1 MKHTNPSSN
10 INTNTNTDDAT
21 TTRAPRRASRPARRR
36 TKVLIGLAVLA
47 AASAVTSCSITID
60 GFAQEAATEL
70 GENVGRAVAAAAAD
84 TGRETTDYDLVA
96 SALHTVIDLDD
107 YEDEGYRPTHTGL
120 SDADGDGLDDDGTVE
135 IRVAGARA
143 CVHLDGSRQGD
154 GEIEVDHGRCAHS

>member
-1 MKHTNPSSN
+1 MKKN
-10 INTNTNTDDAT
+10 INDSNDNNGASS
-21 TTRAPRRASRPARRR
+21 TRAPRRAARPGRRR

-70 GENVGRAVAAAAAD
+70 GENVGRAVAAAAAA
-84 TGRETTDYDLVA
+84 TGQETTDYDLVA

-143 CVHLDGSRQGD
+143 CVYLDGGQRGD
-154 GEIEVDHGRCAHS
+154 HGIDVDSGRCAHS

>member
-1 MKHTNPSSN
+1 MKKN
-10 INTNTNTDDAT
+10 INDNNDNNGASS
-21 TTRAPRRASRPARRR
+21 TRAPRRAARPGRRR

-47 AASAVTSCSITID
+47 AASAVTSCSITIE

-70 GENVGRAVAAAAAD
+70 GENVGRAVAAAAAA
-84 TGRETTDYDLVA
+84 TGQETTDYDLVA

-143 CVHLDGSRQGD
+143 CVYLDGGQRGD
-154 GEIEVDHGRCAHS
+154 HGIDVDSGRCAHS